1 MQKFKKYTLISS
13 LPDFD
18 SRGSGEGAKDTDVN
32 VLVFF
37 YQAWLGEE
45 LPLCFLTAVVLLRS
59 NINT

>member
-18 SRGSGEGAKDTDVN
+18 SHGSGEGAKDTNVN

-37 YQAWLGEE
+37 YQA
-45 LPLCFLTAVVLLRS
+45 
-59 NINT
+59 